1 MDAQEIKEAIRLHE
15 LWIKG
20 DEAGVKAN
28 LTKANLRYADLEN
41 TNLRYANLEGANLR
55 YTNLSKANLEGADLE
70 GANLEGAD
78 LRYTNL
84 SYSDLRYTNL
94 SHSDLENANLSHSD
108 LENANLSNA
117 NLLAF
122 GNMRELRTMQI
133 DTWQIGYT
141 HDTLQVGCQRH
152 TIEKWRRWDT
162 PAGRKWVSS
171 MDSRAEEW
179 AVRNLALLLAL
190 IDANPASGIT
200 TEGIMPSPSDT
211 PPA

>member
-20 DEAGVKAN
+20 DESGVKAN
-28 LTKANLRYADLEN
+28 LSNANLEYANLEYA
-41 TNLRYANLEGANLR
+41 NLRYANLSNANLEYANLR
-55 YTNLSKANLEGADLE
+55 YANLRNANLRYANLSK
-70 GANLEGAD
+70 
-78 LRYTNL
+78 
-84 SYSDLRYTNL
+84 
-94 SHSDLENANLSHSD
+94 
-108 LENANLSNA
+108 A